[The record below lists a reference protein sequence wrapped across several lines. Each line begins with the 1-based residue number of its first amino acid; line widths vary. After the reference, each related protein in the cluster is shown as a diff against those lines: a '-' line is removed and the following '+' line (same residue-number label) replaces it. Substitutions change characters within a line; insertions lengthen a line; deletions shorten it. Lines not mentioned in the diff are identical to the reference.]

1 MLFQVESIE
10 VGPNMEKSSTN
21 SRRFARTWPYPRHNR
36 FVMHL
41 RQAAK
46 DAFAEHKCAVHPKYA
61 YCLAEWA
68 DWHRNIIVPEVS
80 TYIESIRQERAGI
93 GQGFAL
99 HNYIHHGLS
108 SQALLF
114 NLIGPLIVRN
124 DLEPLREAVHSSN
137 VVWPGLSQQT
147 IFECEDRS
155 VFNEDSGQPTSI
167 DLVIGEPNV
176 AGSLFIECKVAETEF
191 GGCAVFKQGDC
202 DGSNPVANFSRCYL
216 HYLGRRYWTLLD
228 KHGFLEGP
236 ITTDTTCVLASH
248 YQFFRLVLFALEKG
262 GTFVLLSDERSPT
275 FSWKGAT
282 NERGLMPLLLQ
293 YVPKRLWTR
302 VGQMSIQN
310 VVGAIALSGR
320 HDWIV
325 HFKLKYGMT

>member
-1 MLFQVESIE
+1 MESIE
-10 VGPNMEKSSTN
+10 LGPNMEKNSTN
-21 SRRFARTWPYPRHNR
+21 SRRLARTWPYPRHNR

-46 DAFAEHKCAVHPKYA
+46 DWFAEHKCAVHPKYA

-68 DWHRNIIVPEVS
+68 DWHRNIIVPEVP
-80 TYIESIRQERAGI
+80 TYIENIRQERAGI

-99 HNYIHHGLS
+99 HDYIHHGLS

-137 VVWPGLSQQT
+137 LVWPGLSQQT
-147 IFECEDRS
+147 IFEYEDRS

-167 DLVIGEPNV
+167 DLVIGDPNM
-176 AGSLFIECKVAETEF
+176 AGSLFIECKLVETEF

-216 HYLGRRYWTLLD
+216 HYIGRRYWTLLD

-236 ITTDTTCVLASH
+236 ITTDTICVLASH

-275 FSWKGAT
+275 FSCKGPT
-282 NERGLMPLLLQ
+282 SERGLMPLLLQ